1 VSNVEGISVMIAESE
16 PGAAVLF
23 DDVAT
28 GVTVLKVEDGAVAV
42 NISKVPFETGAIIPI
57 LFTVGTPILR
67 TEVVSAADGAHI
79 PFHSNEVAVGVTM
92 ARVGGAPK
100 LTPPAVVGTAEIVTS
115 AMALLL
121 EMVGVTELVIVVTVA
136 SEEKPLA

>member
-1 VSNVEGISVMIAESE
+1 MSVMIAESE

-42 NISKVPFETGAIIPI
+42 NISRVQFEIGATIPI

-67 TEVVSAADGAHI
+67 TEVASAADGAHI
-79 PFHSNEVAVGVTM
+79 PVPIKVDAVWVTM

-100 LTPPAVVGTAEIVTS
+100 LIPPVT
-115 AMALLL
+115 ALLL